1 MIIFKSL
8 DQMAQ
13 KKTFFRTVLVCP
25 FRIPATFGVLYPATA
40 SQPLDT
46 AGPYDSLI
54 PEAVR
59 VAAAPLLHVP
69 AICAAYNIEAGRHTI
84 SYNIA

>member
-8 DQMAQ
+8 DKMAQ

-46 AGPYDSLI
+46 TGPYDSLI
-54 PEAVR
+54 SEAVR

-69 AICAAYNIEAGRHTI
+69 AICAYNIM
-84 SYNIA
+84 